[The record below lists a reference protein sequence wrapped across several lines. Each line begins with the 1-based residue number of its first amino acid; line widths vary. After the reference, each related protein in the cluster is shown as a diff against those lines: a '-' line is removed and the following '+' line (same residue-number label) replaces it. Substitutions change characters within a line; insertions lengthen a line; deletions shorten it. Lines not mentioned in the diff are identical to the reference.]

1 VRSGDAG
8 VLLVDDEPRLRG
20 QLGAV
25 LSDYGIQVVGE
36 AGTGREG
43 VELAYRLR
51 PDVVLMD
58 LRMPELDGIS
68 ATRLLSESLP
78 STAVIVLSA
87 YDDPAL
93 MSEARQAG
101 AYAYLVKGCRASLL
115 VEVIENAAADQVG
128 TPTSQSAPADRSG
141 LDYPHA

>member
-1 VRSGDAG
+1 VSTGDRA
-8 VLLVDDEPRLRG
+8 VLLVDDEPRLRT
-20 QLGAV
+20 QLRAV
-25 LSDYGIQVVGE
+25 LADYGMVVVGE

-43 VELAYRLR
+43 VELAQRLR
-51 PDVVLMD
+51 PEVVLMD
-58 LRMPELDGIS
+58 LRMPDLDGIA

-101 AYAYLVKGCRASLL
+101 ACAYLVKGCRASLL
-115 VEVIENAAADQVG
+115 VEAIEKAATDRGRPPASSAAPTDRMGAD
-128 TPTSQSAPADRSG
+128 SF
-141 LDYPHA
+141 HA

>member
-1 VRSGDAG
+1 VSTGDRA
-8 VLLVDDEPRLRG
+8 VLLVDDEPRLRT
-20 QLGAV
+20 QLRAV
-25 LSDYGIQVVGE
+25 LADYGVVVVGE

-43 VELAYRLR
+43 VELAQRLR
-51 PDVVLMD
+51 PEVVLMD
-58 LRMPELDGIS
+58 LRMPDLDGIA

-101 AYAYLVKGCRASLL
+101 ACAYLVKGCRASLL
-115 VEVIENAAADQVG
+115 VEAIEKAATDRGRPRASSAAPTDRMGAD
-128 TPTSQSAPADRSG
+128 SF
-141 LDYPHA
+141 HA

>member
-1 VRSGDAG
+1 VSTGDRA
-8 VLLVDDEPRLRG
+8 VLLVDDEPRLRT
-20 QLGAV
+20 QLRAV
-25 LSDYGIQVVGE
+25 LADYGVVVVGE

-43 VELAYRLR
+43 VELAQRLR
-51 PDVVLMD
+51 PEVVLMD
-58 LRMPELDGIS
+58 LRMPDLDGIA

-101 AYAYLVKGCRASLL
+101 ACAYLVKGCRASLL
-115 VEVIENAAADQVG
+115 VEAIEKAATDRGRPPASSAAPTDRMGAD
-128 TPTSQSAPADRSG
+128 SF
-141 LDYPHA
+141 HA

>member
-1 VRSGDAG
+1 VSSRGPG
-8 VLLVDDEPRLRG
+8 VLLVDDEPRLRA
-20 QLGAV
+20 QLHAV
-25 LSDYGIQVVGE
+25 LADYGVVVVGE

-43 VELAYRLR
+43 VDLAHRLR
-51 PDVVLMD
+51 PAVVLMD
-58 LRMPELDGIS
+58 LRMPELDGIA

-101 AYAYLVKGCRASLL
+101 ARAYLVKGCRASRL
-115 VEVIENAAADQVG
+115 VEAIEQAATDRG
-128 TPTSQSAPADRSG
+128 STSPAQAAPADRPSTDG
-141 LDYPHA
+141 ARA